1 MHKKT
6 IIQILLFFFIILIL
20 AVVFYLYFYDFKKN
34 NENNENNENNKNN
47 EKISIQD
54 DYNLNENSSNLIE
67 KLEYTSIDRAGNKFI
82 ISSKT
87 GSIDEKDNNIIF
99 MQNVEAKIYMLDS
112 SIININA
119 DFAKY
124 NSKNY
129 ETNFS
134 QNVGIKYLNHKIF
147 CDNLELYI
155 EKNIAL
161 LRNNIIYKNYN
172 TTIKGDRLEIDL
184 ITKNSIMTMNDKS
197 EKIIISGKTKNGNN

>member
-20 AVVFYLYFYDFKKN
+20 AVVFYLYFYDFEKN
-34 NENNENNENNKNN
+34 KENSEN
-47 EKISIQD
+47 ISIQK
-54 DYNLNENSSNLIE
+54 DYTLNENSTNLIE
-67 KLEYTSIDRAGNKFI
+67 KLEYTSTDSVGNKFI

-87 GSIDEKDNNIIF
+87 GSIDEENNNIIF
-99 MQNVEAKIYMLDS
+99 MQNVEAKIYLVDS

-134 QNVGIKYLNHKIF
+134 QNVQIKYLSHKIS

-161 LRNNIIYKNYN
+161 LTNNIIYKNFN
-172 TTIKGDRLEIDL
+172 TTIQGDRLEIDL
-184 ITKNSIMTMNDKS
+184 ITKDSIMSMNDKS
-197 EKIIISGKTKNGNN
+197 EKITISGKTKNGNN